1 MSLRAEMSP
10 VTGSVLIF
18 QTRGAVEHLIEELS
32 PGDARHFGAA
42 VLEAGR
48 RLIVQK
54 PSLEAL
60 AEVGERR

>member
-10 VTGSVLIF
+10 ITGSVLIF
-18 QTRGAVEHLIEELS
+18 QTRGAVAHLIEELK
-32 PGDARHFGAA
+32 PEDAREFGSAT
-42 VLEAGR
+42 LEAGK